1 MLPHADDLGGHAGLA
16 PVVRAAE
23 IPDDVFGADQDDL
36 EVGIGGKRFG
46 HSLEHDARGIV
57 SAHGID
63 ADDDAAHCTTS
74 LYANCRP

>member
-1 MLPHADDLGGHAGLA
+1 MA
-16 PVVRAAE
+16 
-23 IPDDVFGADQDDL
+23 PDDVFGADQDDL

-63 ADDDAAHCTTS
+63 AYRELITKLGIRDN
-74 LYANCRP
+74 L

>member
-1 MLPHADDLGGHAGLA
+1 MLPHADDLGGHAGFA